1 MFKKFTRLLLT
12 VRQADRK
19 VEGAMPLFIV
29 HTVPLCM
36 CKFLILLL
44 QFETVTSYSDK

>member
-29 HTVPLCM
+29 HTVPLIM
-36 CKFLILLL
+36 HVQIPN
-44 QFETVTSYSDK
+44 TPTSV